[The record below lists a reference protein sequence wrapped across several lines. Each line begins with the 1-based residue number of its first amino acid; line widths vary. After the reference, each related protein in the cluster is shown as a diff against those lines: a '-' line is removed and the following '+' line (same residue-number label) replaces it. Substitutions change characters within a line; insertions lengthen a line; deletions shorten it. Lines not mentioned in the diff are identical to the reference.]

1 MNANGVS
8 SHRIV
13 GPTLDALAD
22 PTRRAVLETLRDGPR
37 PVGEIAAE
45 LPVSRPAVSQ
55 HLRVLLDAG
64 LVTATAEGTRRLYR
78 VQPRGLE
85 ELREYLERFWR
96 DALEAYADAAAELS
110 TDEEGDP

>member
-1 MNANGVS
+1 M
-8 SHRIV
+8 
-13 GPTLDALAD
+13 GPALDALAD

-78 VQPRGLE
+78 VHPQGLQD
-85 ELREYLERFWR
+85 LRAYVERFWR
-96 DALEAYADAAAELS
+96 DVLDAYADAAADLS
-110 TDEEGDP
+110 IEDEGDR